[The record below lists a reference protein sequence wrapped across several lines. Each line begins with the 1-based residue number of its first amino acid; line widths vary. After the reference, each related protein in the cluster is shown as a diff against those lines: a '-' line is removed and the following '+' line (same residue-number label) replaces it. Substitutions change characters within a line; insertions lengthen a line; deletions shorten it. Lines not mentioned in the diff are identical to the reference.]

1 MSGSWAPALQTF
13 VYANSFFITCLFL
26 TISQANVPSI
36 DEVLKEMTHADP
48 GMRLGANEA
57 LEKLAR
63 VLNVLPPAALLI
75 HPEIVQQNY

>member
-1 MSGSWAPALQTF
+1 
-13 VYANSFFITCLFL
+13 
-26 TISQANVPSI
+26 
-36 DEVLKEMTHADP
+36 MTHADP

-75 HPEIVQQNY
+75 HPEIIQQNY

>member
-1 MSGSWAPALQTF
+1 MSP
-13 VYANSFFITCLFL
+13 
-26 TISQANVPSI
+26 PSI